1 MIEEFSL
8 MDSNNDGRVT
18 YEEWINMLVVPNSL
32 ILSLFK
38 TMIDPSEPKNEGE
51 PWPPRLTPGRPFTNP
66 DSKHSYVHLEKEYLY
81 TDFGGFCQCGKNK
94 IYVASAI
101 DENCKSMFC
110 ENPTKKICF
119 RHTGKW
125 KQDQEG
131 HGVVCSKENNDPVSV
146 SDTPDSGHSH
156 PDKSDG
162 SDPTCVHKEIHL
174 GDQPWVGESVI
185 GNIFEELNVNEYPMQ
200 EILFKVNEGD
210 PLIFES
216 KDSDGNLLDDR
227 LKVTSI
233 QFK

>member
-1 MIEEFSL
+1 MIAAFSV

-18 YEEWINMLVVPNSL
+18 YEEWINMLIVPSSL
-32 ILSLFK
+32 MLSLFK
-38 TMIDPSEPKNEGE
+38 AMIDTNLRENEGE
-51 PWPPRLTPGRPFTNP
+51 PWPPRLTLGRPIADP
-66 DSKHSYVHLEKEYLY
+66 DSKHSYIKLEKEYLY

-110 ENPTKKICF
+110 ENPTQKICF

-125 KQDQEG
+125 VQDESG
-131 HGVVCSKENNDPVSV
+131 HGVVCSTENNDPESI
-146 SDTPDSGHSH
+146 DSENPGESIDSEN
-156 PDKSDG
+156 PGESIDSEN
-162 SDPTCVHKEIHL
+162 P
-174 GDQPWVGESVI
+174 GDQTWLGESAI
-185 GNIFEELNVNEYPMQ
+185 ADIFKKLNLNEYPMQ

-210 PLIFES
+210 PLIFNS
-216 KDSDGNLLDDR
+216 KDSNGNLLDDR